1 LPNAN
6 RSITAPG
13 GFIVGNSPPRRIERR
28 TKSGLMFEP
37 PTPRSR
43 RMKNRIAKLECPN
56 MTQDGEHQTMPYA
69 LFCEGAKLSKTYPTE
84 ADVWERARQSGLLV
98 DVASADD
105 EATPRSV
112 FENDY
117 EIRPCPPDR
126 QEDLAENEAEAEWRV
141 EMDFMACWAGG
152 DSGQVILAN
161 ASALSRRSAVAW
173 KRAVAMRVRAL
184 ARAAWDSSKPHFVR
198 PS

>member
-1 LPNAN
+1 
-6 RSITAPG
+6 
-13 GFIVGNSPPRRIERR
+13 
-28 TKSGLMFEP
+28 
-37 PTPRSR
+37 
-43 RMKNRIAKLECPN
+43 

-184 ARAAWDSSKPHFVR
+184 ARVAWDSSKPHFVR